1 MKQQAYGRNVGL
13 LRNARGNGGLNFEF
27 AVESSSTTSLWGK
40 NAIYS
45 EDTCSNSNTVR
56 QNWAATQICF
66 VLTMEESKQE
76 KVPLMTSVWHLMIC
90 ERAAVACAKR
100 RDALCF
106 VQFKL
111 EQASVLAV
119 KTCAKILREGSDL
132 ANTLL
137 LQALL
142 DIHQS
147 KPMRVIMKKTCRT
160 RTPEKDRW
168 KKDSQKGP
176 YAHLKKR
183 WGHCRSPVNSVY
195 RSERSHTTICR
206 ELLEWLIILSSM
218 MTLVIVT
225 SITNKLWCW
234 DSGRQ
239 EYK

>member
-176 YAHLKKR
+176 YAHLNEVEVPKSSEYCVPIRKKSYHYMSGIVGMAYNPFIDDDIGDCYFDYEQAVMLR
-183 WGHCRSPVNSVY
+183 FW
-195 RSERSHTTICR
+195 
-206 ELLEWLIILSSM
+206 SSR
-218 MTLVIVT
+218 I
-225 SITNKLWCW
+225 
-234 DSGRQ
+234 
-239 EYK
+239 